1 MDRQSSGAG
10 KFQYHL
16 LKKPKYLLNRGSD
29 SQLST
34 PTASR
39 ASSPHGSDSSRPS
52 VARPST
58 SRVSVTAGSSNR
70 KGTRGPAASAT
81 KGRNKVA
88 QSATPYSKKGLYC
101 SRFNMYAL
109 KCKSKINLIIV
120 FIPEYLYGSDFG
132 ESSDEPEADD
142 DMLASQSESDSLA
155 GDRESESDF
164 SLSSFS
170 SGIQKRTRVPSPE
183 PLWLQQREIPLLE
196 LPESSDDLML
206 PVQYT
211 LRTSAVYEIMRRFKY
226 LMRLTPF
233 RLEDLCAALAS
244 DDQSALLIEVHVAL
258 LKAILREEDSQAT
271 HFGPLDQKDSVNIS
285 LYLIDQFTWPEIL
298 RSYIESDSTNDRNV
312 LDILSNNEYPYT
324 SIDNRL
330 TVLQFLTD
338 QFLITTMVRDDI
350 VQEGPIHY
358 DDHCRICHRLG
369 DLLCCETCPAVFH
382 LECVDPPMVDVPTE
396 DWQCSICKSHQ
407 ISGVYDCISSQEKQ
421 GMLCRQDHLGFD
433 RHGRKYWFIARRVF
447 VENEEGTQV
456 WYYSTVDQFEQL
468 LTRLDSDDMELSL
481 CRELA
486 DLKEEI
492 ERQMDITE
500 VLTNENKGSKRSY
513 LEVENAKIV
522 EKLKTAVEGEIE
534 KDDENKEDEH
544 NVTTDESK
552 MDIDVE
558 SSSQHTTRL
567 KTGSLPAKLN
577 GKPNASAVTPA
588 VTNVNLLFK
597 LGMEN
602 TYKAY
607 VNQFTTS
614 PIALNKPQRNEERD
628 KKRHLS
634 HKFSLTTASE
644 FKWSGSNLSG
654 SQTSL
659 ITALRSTLISLEQN
673 VSSTFM
679 HPNWPAIRKQWMT
692 AVTSSSRP
700 IEFAKVLT
708 ILLTCFKAPIFAN
721 VWHEQL
727 GHVKLQRITAAER
740 EEKKKLEKR
749 EKREKEEEEER
760 NRLSVN
766 FVKYSLGLKHQVWKQ
781 KGEEFRI
788 HGQWGWIWMSY
799 GRRQLKR
806 AAASDRIA
814 VHKVM
819 VPIRRAGINKI
830 IGIRA
835 STLDYLKECRSKL
848 EKGISQSVPQD
859 FHDVE
864 LVDTVSSFQQ
874 LDVSTALAAPGRL
887 LFPKQA
893 KKSKL
898 DDLLAHRVALRD
910 AEESKLKAIKAEL
923 QPDTVVA
930 EPAKPTIIAAPKIYA
945 QNSIEKQ
952 ISKIITSRAQLAAL
966 QKIPNID
973 MELVN
978 SLAKSIQAARQQF
991 GQLNRF
997 AKQHKCYNKECNNTN
1012 NNVFSLPQASII
1024 TCYSSVCLQKSRVK
1038 RELLMLL
1045 RKAHT
1050 AGNGSKDTV
1059 AAIMAVV
1066 NKKPSPLDQKQND
1079 AKVALV
1085 EVKADDPLKMQ
1096 KDFREA
1102 TNISYIYDLDDINNC
1117 ISVEGKDAV
1126 VKTEDAIKKEENFAT
1141 DSEPMVFDDD
1151 EHQVE
1156 VEVGD
1161 VVKDDSFEIKL
1172 DNQEPDTKRKRPNDS
1187 VCEDVSSTIEINSDD
1202 EDTVD
1207 TRASRRKSPR
1217 NMRSRTQVT
1226 TTTTTT
1232 SSRTTTEFDDGSIEE
1247 ESNSSVKTRSRENQS
1262 DAKKNTTT
1270 HNASSSVTQS
1280 KYVSHPNRR
1289 FAITTTKAI
1298 KKEESQQIVKEF
1310 GPNGSER
1317 VYTISNSAGKVYL
1330 KKSLID
1336 TVAVAK
1342 PTKIGVSR
1350 FPVINSYITRQ
1361 KSRSLMVLPRHELHK
1376 LARCGGKHSLA
1387 GYHHLAKTN
1396 ISAWPYPS
1404 SRPQFKTSWFFRTMN
1419 LRTLAAVALQV
1430 RIMNC
1435 CLRWDDMS
1443 TKPPTHDGK
1452 HQVTTETEIM
1462 SLEILKYR
1470 HCGRFS
1476 EKTQYLRRKVVIP
1489 LELPKTIREF
1499 TSIRSGLRKRKRA
1512 ESPQKTDP
1520 QVSEEWVDEDKLE
1533 LWEIKQFGD
1542 K

>member
-1 MDRQSSGAG
+1 
-10 KFQYHL
+10 
-16 LKKPKYLLNRGSD
+16 
-29 SQLST
+29 
-34 PTASR
+34 
-39 ASSPHGSDSSRPS
+39 
-52 VARPST
+52 
-58 SRVSVTAGSSNR
+58 
-70 KGTRGPAASAT
+70 
-81 KGRNKVA
+81 
-88 QSATPYSKKGLYC
+88 
-101 SRFNMYAL
+101 
-109 KCKSKINLIIV
+109 
-120 FIPEYLYGSDFG
+120 
-132 ESSDEPEADD
+132 
-142 DMLASQSESDSLA
+142 MLASQSESDSLV
-155 GDRESESDF
+155 GDNESESDF

-170 SGIQKRTRVPSPE
+170 SGIQKRTRQPSPE
-183 PLWLQQREIPLLE
+183 PLWLQQREIPQLE
-196 LPESSDDLML
+196 IPPTSDDLML

-233 RLEDLCAALAS
+233 LLEDLCAALSS

-258 LKAILREEDSQAT
+258 LKAILREEDSQST

-298 RSYIESDSTNDRNV
+298 RSYIESDATFDRNV
-312 LDILSNNEYPYT
+312 LDILTNNEYPYT

-338 QFLITTMVRDDI
+338 QFLITTMVREEI

-407 ISGVYDCISSQEKQ
+407 ISGVYDCISTQEKQ

-447 VENEEGTQV
+447 VENEEGTEV

-468 LTRLDSDDMELSL
+468 MTRLDADDMELSL

-486 DLKEEI
+486 DLKDEI
-492 ERQMDITE
+492 VRQMEITE
-500 VLTNENKGSKRSY
+500 TLTNENKGSKRSY
-513 LEVENAKIV
+513 LEVENAKIADQLKKAIEGDAGTV
-522 EKLKTAVEGEIE
+522 EDK
-534 KDDENKEDEH
+534 KDDASVK
-544 NVTTDESK
+544 ESK
-552 MDIDVE
+552 MELDED
-558 SSSQHTTRL
+558 SSQHATRL
-567 KTGSLPAKLN
+567 KTGALQTKPN
-577 GKPNASAVTPA
+577 GKPTDAKLA
-588 VTNVNLLFK
+588 VTNANLLFK

-602 TYKAY
+602 TYKSY

-614 PIALNKPQRNEERD
+614 SIALNKPQRNEERD

-644 FKWSGSNLSG
+644 FKWSGTNLTG
-654 SQTSL
+654 SHTSL
-659 ITALRSTLISLEQN
+659 ITAIRSTLINLEQN

-679 HPNWPAIRKQWMT
+679 HPNWSTIRKQWMT
-692 AVTSSSRP
+692 AVTSSSKP
-700 IEFAKVLT
+700 VEFAKVLT
-708 ILLTCFKAPIFAN
+708 ILLTCFKAPVFAS

-727 GHVKLQRITAAER
+727 GHIKLQRITAAER

-781 KGEEFRI
+781 KGEEYRI

-799 GRRQLKR
+799 GRRH
-806 AAASDRIA
+806 IA
-814 VHKVM
+814 KPPGIDCIPIHKVM
-819 VPIRRAGINKI
+819 VPIQREGANKI

-848 EKGISQSVPQD
+848 EQGITTSVPQE
-859 FHDVE
+859 FHNVV
-864 LVDTVSSFQQ
+864 LVDTIKSFEE
-874 LDVSTALAAPGRL
+874 LDVSKALAAPGRL
-887 LFPKQA
+887 LYPKQA

-898 DDLLAHRVALRD
+898 DDLLAHRVSLRD
-910 AEESKLKAIKAEL
+910 AEELKLKTLKTEET
-923 QPDTVVA
+923 PKEVST
-930 EPAKPTIIAAPKIYA
+930 EPTKPTIIIPTPKIYS

-952 ISKIITSRAQLAAL
+952 INKIITSRAQHAVL

-973 MELVN
+973 MNLVN
-978 SLAKSIQAARQQF
+978 SLAKSIQTARQQF
-991 GQLNRF
+991 GALNRF
-997 AKQHKCYNKECNNTN
+997 GKQFKCYTKECNNTN
-1012 NNVFSLPQASII
+1012 SNVFSLPQASVI
-1024 TCYSSVCLQKSRVK
+1024 TCYSSLCLQKARVK

-1066 NKKPSPLDQKQND
+1066 NKKPVGTDQKVVDKKLSLND
-1079 AKVALV
+1079 T
-1085 EVKADDPLKMQ
+1085 KADDPLKMQ

-1102 TNISYIYDLDDINNC
+1102 NTISYIYDVEDINDC
-1117 ISVEGKDAV
+1117 ISLGGSLAV
-1126 VKTEDAIKKEENFAT
+1126 VKTEVAIKKEESVIH

-1172 DNQEPDTKRKRPNDS
+1172 DNHEPDSKRKRPNES
-1187 VCEDVSSTIEINSDD
+1187 FCEDVSSTIEINSDD
-1202 EDTVD
+1202 DDTIE
-1207 TRASRRKSPR
+1207 TKASRRKSPR
-1217 NMRSRTQVT
+1217 NVRSRTQVST

-1232 SSRTTTEFDDGSIEE
+1232 NRTTTEFEDGSIEE
-1247 ESNSSVKTRSRENQS
+1247 ESNSSTKTRSRESQS
-1262 DAKKNTTT
+1262 DSKKQSVTN
-1270 HNASSSVTQS
+1270 NASSSVSRS
-1280 KYVSHPNRR
+1280 KYVCHPNRR
-1289 FAITTTKAI
+1289 FAASSTKAI
-1298 KKEESQQIVKEF
+1298 KKEESQQIIKEF
-1310 GPNGSER
+1310 GPNGTER
-1317 VYTISNSAGKVYL
+1317 VYTISNTAGRVYL
-1330 KKSLID
+1330 KKTLVD
-1336 TVAVAK
+1336 TSSVAK

-1361 KSRSLMVLPRHELHK
+1361 KNRSLMVLPRHELHK
-1376 LARCGGKHSLA
+1376 MSRCGGKYALS
-1387 GYHHLAKTN
+1387 GYHQLAKTN
-1396 ISAWPYPS
+1396 IAAWPYPS
-1404 SRPQFKTSWFFRTMN
+1404 SRPHFKTSWFFRTMN
-1419 LRTLAAVALQV
+1419 LRTLAAVALQI
-1430 RIMNC
+1430 RIMYC
-1435 CLRWDDMS
+1435 CLRWDDMT
-1443 TKPPTHDGK
+1443 TKPPTSDGK

>member
-1 MDRQSSGAG
+1 
-10 KFQYHL
+10 
-16 LKKPKYLLNRGSD
+16 
-29 SQLST
+29 
-34 PTASR
+34 
-39 ASSPHGSDSSRPS
+39 
-52 VARPST
+52 
-58 SRVSVTAGSSNR
+58 
-70 KGTRGPAASAT
+70 
-81 KGRNKVA
+81 
-88 QSATPYSKKGLYC
+88 
-101 SRFNMYAL
+101 
-109 KCKSKINLIIV
+109 
-120 FIPEYLYGSDFG
+120 
-132 ESSDEPEADD
+132 
-142 DMLASQSESDSLA
+142 MLASQSESDSLV
-155 GDRESESDF
+155 GENESESDF

-170 SGIQKRTRVPSPE
+170 SGNQKRTRQPSPE
-183 PLWLQQREIPLLE
+183 PLWLQQRDIPQLE
-196 LPESSDDLML
+196 LPPSSEDLML

-233 RLEDLCAALAS
+233 LLEDFCAALS
-244 DDQSALLIEVHVAL
+244 NDDQSALLIEVHVAL
-258 LKAILREEDSQAT
+258 MKAILREEDSQAT

-298 RSYIESDSTNDRNV
+298 RSYIESDPSFDRNV
-312 LDILSNNEYPYT
+312 LDILTNTEYPYT
-324 SIDNRL
+324 TIDNRL

-338 QFLITTMVRDDI
+338 QFLVTTMVREDI

-407 ISGVYDCISSQEKQ
+407 ISGVYDCISTQEKQ

-447 VENEEGTQV
+447 VENEEGTEV

-468 LTRLDSDDMELSL
+468 MTRLDADDMELPL

-492 ERQMDITE
+492 VRQMEITE
-500 VLTNENKGSKRSY
+500 TLTNENKGSKRSY
-513 LEVENAKIV
+513 LEVENAKIA
-522 EKLKTAVEGEIE
+522 EQLKKAIEGDAVVTGEQSKNE
-534 KDDENKEDEH
+534 DSKE
-544 NVTTDESK
+544 ESK
-552 MDIDVE
+552 ME
-558 SSSQHTTRL
+558 TEEGSAQHATRL
-567 KTGSLPAKLN
+567 KTGSLPVKSNARPNGSETKL
-577 GKPNASAVTPA
+577 AI
-588 VTNVNLLFK
+588 TNTNLLFK

-602 TYKAY
+602 TYKSY

-644 FKWSGSNLSG
+644 FKWSGSNLTG
-654 SQTSL
+654 SQASL
-659 ITALRSTLISLEQN
+659 ITALRSTLIHLEQN
-673 VSSTFM
+673 VSSSFM
-679 HPNWPAIRKQWMT
+679 HPNWSLIRKQWMT
-692 AVTSSSRP
+692 SVTSSSKP

-708 ILLTCFKAPIFAN
+708 ILITCFKAPVFAS
-721 VWHEQL
+721 VWHEQV

-781 KGEEFRI
+781 KGEEYRI
-788 HGQWGWIWMSY
+788 HGQWGWIWMSH
-799 GRRQLKR
+799 GRRQIVKP
-806 AAASDRIA
+806 AGSDFIP

-819 VPIRRAGINKI
+819 VPIQRDGANKI

-835 STLDYLKECRSKL
+835 STLDYLRDCRSKL
-848 EKGISQSVPQD
+848 DQGVTMSVPQD
-859 FHDVE
+859 FHNVV
-864 LVDTVSSFQQ
+864 LLDTIKSFEE
-874 LDVSTALAAPGRL
+874 LDVSKALAAPGRL
-887 LFPKQA
+887 LYPKQA

-910 AEESKLKAIKAEL
+910 AEELKLKVLKTEESSD
-923 QPDTVVA
+923 QVA
-930 EPAKPTIIAAPKIYA
+930 SEPVKPSIIPTPKIYA

-952 ISKIITSRAQLAAL
+952 LNKIITSRAQHTAL

-973 MELVN
+973 MNLVN

-991 GQLNRF
+991 GVLNRF
-997 AKQHKCYNKECNNTN
+997 GKQYKCYTKECNSTNTN
-1012 NNVFSLPQASII
+1012 AFSLPQVSTI
-1024 TCYSSVCLQKSRVK
+1024 TCYSSLCLQKSRVK
-1038 RELLMLL
+1038 RELLTLL

-1066 NKKPSPLDQKQND
+1066 NKKPTPLEQKTSEN
-1079 AKVALV
+1079 KLALQ
-1085 EVKADDPLKMQ
+1085 EAKADDPLKMQ

-1102 TNISYIYDLDDINNC
+1102 NNISYIYDMEDINDC
-1117 ISVEGKDAV
+1117 ISLTNSLAE
-1126 VKTEDAIKKEENFAT
+1126 VKAEDTIKKEEAVLH
-1141 DSEPMVFDDD
+1141 DSEPMVFEDD

-1161 VVKDDSFEIKL
+1161 IAKDDSLEIKL
-1172 DNQEPDTKRKRPNDS
+1172 DNHEPDAKRKRPNDS
-1187 VCEDVSSTIEINSDD
+1187 FCEDVSSTIEINSDD
-1202 EDTVD
+1202 DDTVE
-1207 TRASRRKSPR
+1207 TKASRRKSPR
-1217 NMRSRTQVT
+1217 NVRSRTQVST

-1232 SSRTTTEFDDGSIEE
+1232 NRTTTEFDDGSIEE
-1247 ESNSSVKTRSRENQS
+1247 ESNSSIKTRSRESQS
-1262 DAKKNTTT
+1262 DSKKISTT
-1270 HNASSSVTQS
+1270 HNASSSIART
-1280 KYVSHPNRR
+1280 KYVCHPNRR
-1289 FAITTTKAI
+1289 FAASSTKAV
-1298 KKEESQQIVKEF
+1298 KKEESQQIIKEF
-1310 GPNGSER
+1310 GPNGTER
-1317 VYTISNSAGKVYL
+1317 VYTISNTAAKVYL
-1330 KKSLID
+1330 KKTLVD
-1336 TVAVAK
+1336 TTDVTK
-1342 PTKIGVSR
+1342 TTKIGVSR
-1350 FPVINSYITRQ
+1350 FPVINSYVTRQ

-1376 LARCGGKHSLA
+1376 MSRCGGRYTLS
-1387 GYHHLAKTN
+1387 GYHPLAKTN
-1396 ISAWPYPS
+1396 IPAWPYPS
-1404 SRPQFKTSWFFRTMN
+1404 SRPHFKTSWFFRTMN
-1419 LRTLAAVALQV
+1419 LRTLSAVALQM
-1430 RIMNC
+1430 RIMYC

-1443 TKPPTHDGK
+1443 TKPPTSDGK